1 MIVAPR
7 GSYARAGSQRAIG
20 DAREGKGRL
29 NASSS
34 YSDSPKKSL
43 NVLLIFRNG
52 DEMWET

>member
-43 NVLLIFRNG
+43 KVLLIFRNG